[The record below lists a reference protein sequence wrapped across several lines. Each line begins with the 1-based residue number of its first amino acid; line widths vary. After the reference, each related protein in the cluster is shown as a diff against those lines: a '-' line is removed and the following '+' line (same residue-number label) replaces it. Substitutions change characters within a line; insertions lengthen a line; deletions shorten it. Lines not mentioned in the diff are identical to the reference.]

1 MSQASAMTVSRASR
15 PVTILIVD
23 DDASLRMLFR
33 LMLRAEPYH
42 VLEADSGEQALGI
55 AADDRPDV
63 ILLDV
68 MLPDINGFEVCR
80 RLRQS
85 PSGSSHKVIMVSAL
99 ANVNRAQVAEA
110 GADGFWPKPISIQDM
125 RSGIQRLLSLDA
137 ASFAA
142 APLTAPA

>member
-1 MSQASAMTVSRASR
+1 MTVSHASH

-33 LMLRAEPYH
+33 LMLRSEPYH
-42 VLEADSGEQALGI
+42 VLEAASGQQALGS

-85 PSGSSHKVIMVSAL
+85 PSGASHKVILISAL

-110 GADGFWPKPISIQDM
+110 GADGFWPKPISVQDM
-125 RSGIQRLLSLDA
+125 RRGIQRLLSSDVA
-137 ASFAA
+137 PVSA
-142 APLTAPA
+142 APLTASA

>member
-1 MSQASAMTVSRASR
+1 MTVSRASR
-15 PVTILIVD
+15 PATILIVD

-42 VLEADSGEQALGI
+42 ILEADSGEQALGR
-55 AADDRPDV
+55 AAKDRPDV

-85 PSGSSHKVIMVSAL
+85 PSGAAHKVIMISAL

-110 GADGFWPKPISIQDM
+110 GADGFWRKPISIQDM
-125 RSGIQRLLSLDA
+125 RSGIQRLLASDA
-137 ASFAA
+137 APAAA
-142 APLTAPA
+142 APLAAPA